1 MFPITAGLGALSYLT
16 SLLQSS
22 TAATSS
28 SQSGDPLS
36 QLTQGLDSDGDG
48 DQSPTAAASVGSGG
62 TTQPFA
68 AGTLAGLLSLQVQ
81 GSNSSNGQAPPN
93 LFSKLDGN
101 GDGQISQSEFESGL
115 GSAGVDSSSAD
126 ALFNNI
132 DANGDGSVS
141 QDELIAA
148 RQTSHPFVGM
158 GLLPNSALANSATTQ
173 TVTNADGSTTTTIT
187 YPDGSNVST
196 TTPASMSTSGNDA
209 SGSSGSGTS
218 SQSNLLEQLVQM
230 QSQFLS
236 QSASTLSTVA

>member
-62 TTQPFA
+62 TTQPFDP
-68 AGTLAGLLSLQVQ
+68 GTLASLISAQ
-81 GSNSSNGQAPPN
+81 GQASGSSNGQD
-93 LFSKLDGN
+93 L
-101 GDGQISQSEFESGL
+101 
-115 GSAGVDSSSAD
+115 SSLLNAAD
-126 ALFNNI
+126 ASG
-132 DANGDGSVS
+132 AK
-141 QDELIAA
+141 
-148 RQTSHPFVGM
+148 
-158 GLLPNSALANSATTQ
+158 TQ